1 MYKVSKIINNN
12 KWKCKK
18 DDEIILDYQDRNRRR
33 IKLISKRNVSFL
45 LDEKKTVFLKN
56 GALLILS
63 NSYKIKV
70 IAKIENVL
78 KIEACSNIKLSV
90 LAWHIGNRHI
100 LAEIHNDF
108 IIIKRDEV
116 IGKMLKLLGA
126 KVYKKKLSFTPESGA
141 YHKYKL

>member
-1 MYKVSKIINNN
+1 MYKVSKIINNTSWRYKEN
-12 KWKCKK
+12 
-18 DDEIILDYQDRNRRR
+18 DEIILDSQNRNRRR
-33 IKLISKRNVSFL
+33 IKLVSKRNISFL

-78 KIEACSNIKLSV
+78 KIEAGSKNNLLV
-90 LAWHIGNRHI
+90 LAWHLGNRHI
-100 LAEIHNDF
+100 QAEIHQNY
-108 IIIKRDEV
+108 ILIKRDEV

-126 KVYKKKLSFTPESGA
+126 KVFKKKLSFSPESGA
-141 YHKYKL
+141 YHKH

>member
-12 KWKCKK
+12 GWKYKEN
-18 DDEIILDYQDRNRRR
+18 DEIILDSQDRNRRI
-33 IKLISKRNVSFL
+33 IKLVSKKNVSFL
-45 LDEKKTVFLKN
+45 LYERKTIFLKN

-70 IAKIENVL
+70 VAKIEPVL
-78 KIEACSNIKLSV
+78 KIEASSKNKLLV

-100 LAEIHNDF
+100 PAEIHKDF

-116 IGKMLKLLGA
+116 ISEMLKLLGA
-126 KVYKKKLSFTPESGA
+126 KVHKKKLTFTPESGA
-141 YHKYKL
+141 YHQH

>member
-1 MYKVSKIINNN
+1 MDRVIKIINNSR
-12 KWKCKK
+12 WKYKEN
-18 DDEIILDYQDRNRRR
+18 DEIMLDCQDRNRRR
-33 IKLISKRNVSFL
+33 IKLISKKNIPFL

-70 IAKIENVL
+70 IAKLEDVL
-78 KIEACSNIKLSV
+78 KIEAGSRNNLLV

-100 LAEIHNDF
+100 PAEIHKNY
-108 IIIKRDEV
+108 ILIRRDEV

-126 KVYKKKLSFTPESGA
+126 RVFKEKLSFTPVLGA
-141 YHKYKL
+141 YHKH

>member
-12 KWKCKK
+12 GWKYKEN
-18 DDEIILDYQDRNRRR
+18 DEIILDSQDRNRRR
-33 IKLISKRNVSFL
+33 IKLVSKRNVSFL

-70 IAKIENVL
+70 IAKIESVL
-78 KIEACSNIKLSV
+78 KIEAASKNKLLV

-100 LAEIHNDF
+100 PAEIHKDF

-116 IGKMLKLLGA
+116 ISEMLKLLGA
-126 KVYKKKLSFTPESGA
+126 KVYKKKLTFTPESGA
-141 YHKYKL
+141 YQQH